1 MKNFTSK
8 APTSSAQPDL
18 AVRLRQCAAIFTRAA
33 CMLAT
38 GYTFPS
44 WKDGKG
50 NQRYSRADS
59 LTMCGLIRK
68 ARQELYRE
76 ARKKVP
82 DGEPNEGAN
91 SLALLLIPQNPI
103 NMSPP
108 LGKLIKAAHKA
119 REWAAFE
126 EAVLHWTTAEIAA
139 ERKPAHYVPF
149 HRNGAWIYTMPY
161 GISDRFTAYGLAKI
175 DADRTREEDE
185 LARKTAENLR
195 QPEVSPQE
203 VAA

>member
-33 CMLAT
+33 CLLARRATYPVNWPT
-38 GYTFPS
+38 G
-44 WKDGKG
+44 GVR
-50 NQRYSRADS
+50 QMACRS
-59 LTMCGLIRK
+59 LTLQGLIK
-68 ARQELYRE
+68 HAKSHLYHE

-82 DGEPNEGAN
+82 DVEPNEGAIN
-91 SLALLLIPQNPI
+91 FAFALLAQDPI

-108 LGKLIKAAHKA
+108 LGKLIKAAHKL

-126 EAVLHWTTAEIAA
+126 EAVIQWATPEPVAP
-139 ERKPAHYVPF
+139 RQPAHYVPF
-149 HRNGAWIYTMPY
+149 QRNGAWIYTMPY
-161 GISDRFTAYGLAKI
+161 GISDKFRTEVAATLH
-175 DADRTREEDE
+175 ADRTREEDE
-185 LARKTAENLR
+185 LARRTAESLR
-195 QPEVSPQE
+195 QPEELKQE